1 MGRFTPIY
9 KDRER
14 AAVLRAGLDLDPPM
28 RAPAIVK
35 LAAAG
40 ELEDEL
46 GRLEPF
52 EMPETTARA
61 NIRDERRR
69 RLREH
74 VDPDEKPEDVLD
86 RIHKMTVRALERKA
100 TRALCAS
107 DVKHEEIREI
117 AASEKALRE
126 AVKAQ
131 RSATKQKTDQ
141 AKPEDEPRK
150 LSFIEQL
157 ARDHGDEPRPSDQA
171 PI

>member
-1 MGRFTPIY
+1 MGRFTPKY
-9 KDRER
+9 TDRQR

-28 RAPAIVK
+28 RGPTIVK

-46 GRLEPF
+46 GPLEPF
-52 EMPETTARA
+52 AMPETTARA

-126 AVKAQ
+126 AVKAT
-131 RSATKQKTDQ
+131 RSAAKPKADQ
-141 AKPEDEPRK
+141 AKPDDEPRK

-157 ARDHGDEPRPSDQA
+157 ARDHGDEPRSSNDA
-171 PI
+171 I